1 MWFNYKDIDF
11 EYNEQNVDEF
21 ELKRYFSK
29 IIEIA
34 KKEFVD
40 IVEIEAEEKDCF
52 MIYIEKQGVPEAW
65 DEPTL
70 KFVKAL
76 SNEGIS
82 VMLAD
87 EDYGEDLDVLI
98 IYK

>member
-11 EYNEQNVDEF
+11 EYNEKNINEF

-40 IVEIEAEEKDCF
+40 IIEIEAEEKDCF

-76 SNEGIS
+76 SNKGIN

-87 EDYGEDLDVLI
+87 EDYGENLDVLI